1 MALSIEVAN
10 GAVRTEFEH
19 PSGPLEFGRGPQRDI
34 PRCVIAG
41 DQSVSRDQLR
51 IEPLADGRLRLEN
64 LSANTPVV
72 VEGQSDPIIHLQG
85 RDIALPAAVA
95 VGPGLEGVVAE
106 RPLRAPPRGGTRSA
120 FVPRSPRLAG
130 RCRGPGDG

>member
-19 PSGPLEFGRGPQRDI
+19 PSGPLEFGRGPQREI

-85 RDIALPAAVA
+85 RDIALPAAVT
-95 VGPGLEGVVAE
+95 VG
-106 RPLRAPPRGGTRSA
+106 RTRIV
-120 FVPRSPRLAG
+120 FRLAG
-130 RCRGPGDG
+130 VPAAVAPQPHPQAPAPPPPAC